1 MTSAPNGETIN
12 QQIRKMNAATEQ
24 EKVIAVNAVRI
35 NQIMNLAKG
44 TIHSVTAM
52 STNKDVDG
60 MTKKTKY
67 LVQVTDYEA
76 VALVKQA
83 RADGI
88 KKATRKS
95 NDVFF
100 GYGISY
106 NKKTKKLCWS
116 FRPLKTLETEYF
128 MNGEAI
134 DKATALQMIEN
145 ARIGKSQKSY
155 KSLVEWRKVE
165 IKNILE
171 IK

>member
-1 MTSAPNGETIN
+1 MENITT
-12 QQIRKMNAATEQ
+12 Q
-24 EKVIAVNAVRI
+24 EKSNLDRLLAENSLMV
-35 NQIMNLAKG
+35 NQIINLARG
-44 TIHSVTAM
+44 TIHAVTAM
-52 STNKDVDG
+52 SLNKDVDG

-67 LVQVTDYEA
+67 SVQVTDYEA
-76 VALVKQA
+76 TAPVKQA

-95 NDVFF
+95 NDVHL
-100 GYGISY
+100 GHGISY
-106 NKKTKKLCWS
+106 NKKTEKLCWS

-128 MNGEAI
+128 MDGEPI
-134 DKATALQMIEN
+134 DKETALRMIEN

>member
-1 MTSAPNGETIN
+1 MENITT
-12 QQIRKMNAATEQ
+12 Q
-24 EKVIAVNAVRI
+24 EKANMEKLLTANAVRV
-35 NQIMNLAKG
+35 NQIMNLTKG
-44 TIHSVTAM
+44 TIHAVTAV
-52 STNKDVDG
+52 SVNKDVNG

-67 LVQVTDYEA
+67 SVQVTDYEA
-76 VALVKQA
+76 TAPVKQA
-83 RADGI
+83 RAEGI

-95 NDVFF
+95 NDVHL
-100 GYGISY
+100 GYGITY
-106 NKKTKKLCWS
+106 NKKTEKLCWS

-134 DKATALQMIEN
+134 DKETALQMIEN

>member
-1 MTSAPNGETIN
+1 MENITT
-12 QQIRKMNAATEQ
+12 Q
-24 EKVIAVNAVRI
+24 EKANMEKLLTANAVRV
-35 NQIMNLAKG
+35 NQIMNLTKG
-44 TIHSVTAM
+44 TIHAVTAM
-52 STNKDVDG
+52 SANKDVNG

-67 LVQVTDYEA
+67 SVQVTDYEA
-76 VALVKQA
+76 TAPVKQA
-83 RADGI
+83 RAEGI
-88 KKATRKS
+88 KKATRKN
-95 NDVFF
+95 NDVRL

-106 NKKTKKLCWS
+106 NKKTEKLCWS

-134 DKATALQMIEN
+134 DKETALQMIEN